1 MEKPRLMDEFRRVM
15 RLHHYSLR
23 TEQAYA
29 DWIKRFIWFHDKRH
43 PAEMGEQEV
52 SAFLSHLA
60 VERKVSAS
68 TQNQALAAILFLYS
82 RVLGLDLPWLG
93 SVTRARQPA
102 RLPFVISRADVQR
115 VLAAMRGTHQLV
127 ARLLYGSGMRVLEG
141 LRLRV
146 GDLEFDY
153 QQIRVR
159 SGKGDRDRMTILPAS
174 LLPAL
179 RAQLEHTRLL
189 HELDL
194 QAGFGA
200 VYLPHA
206 LARKYP
212 DAPREWGE

>member
-68 TQNQALAAILFLYS
+68 TQNPALAAILFLYS

-159 SGKGDRDRMTILPAS
+159 SGKGDHDRMTILPAS

-179 RAQLEHTRLL
+179 RAQSET
-189 HELDL
+189 
-194 QAGFGA
+194 
-200 VYLPHA
+200 HA
-206 LARKYP
+206 PIA
-212 DAPREWGE
+212 